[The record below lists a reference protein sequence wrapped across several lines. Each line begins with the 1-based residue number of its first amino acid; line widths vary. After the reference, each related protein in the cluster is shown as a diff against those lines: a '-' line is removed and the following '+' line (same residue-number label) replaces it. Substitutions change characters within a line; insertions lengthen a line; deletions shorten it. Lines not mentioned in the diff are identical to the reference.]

1 MTSLDT
7 TIREFIESSDEIVIT
22 SIRGAVIGARGH
34 KRNLN
39 ETRYSIGTT
48 TNDGKPLTVMT
59 LSEEEYNSP
68 LTFDFLETYLC
79 NLYLQAYKKGR
90 LDLINELKED
100 D

>member
-1 MTSLDT
+1 MTSLDA
-7 TIREFIESSDEIVIT
+7 TIREFIDSSDEIVIT
-22 SIRGAVIGARGH
+22 SIRAH
-34 KRNLN
+34 KRNLK
-39 ETRYSIGTT
+39 ETRYSIGTM
-48 TNDGKPLTVMT
+48 TNNDELLTVMT

>member
-7 TIREFIESSDEIVIT
+7 TIREFIDSSDEVVIT
-22 SIRGAVIGARGH
+22 SIRGH